1 MPPDPIPAHRP
12 AQRGTPAG
20 ITRLVLH
27 FGAKSSMIWCG
38 ILFAAVVTGV
48 TIWLMFDLRQ
58 RTIETRQA
66 ELLRFRTLLGEAA
79 ERSLQAV
86 DIAQRELIADI
97 RKKGVLESDALA
109 AYAAPEYMH
118 EELERR
124 IAGVP
129 QTDALIILGS
139 DGKLLNY
146 SRNWPIPTA
155 FVADRP
161 YFIRAKGDPAQDG
174 FIAEVKSTRT
184 ENRARLY
191 IVRRVTGRD
200 GAFIGVVM
208 GSIRFEYFENLF
220 KTILGEGHDSIGLA
234 LSDGTLVLRYP
245 PAPGFVGT
253 VLDALSIQHGNE
265 GVKTVFAQIDKTQ
278 RYIAVYPLPAY
289 AATIS
294 VAIDTARVLLP
305 WRKEA
310 WLLGGT
316 VALLDLAIG
325 AGIILVLRQIHID
338 QLAAEAAWLEA
349 DATAQRDR
357 ERAAMDISA
366 AADRT
371 VMLANLATVFEQQVG
386 QMSRAVAA
394 AAGHVQGGATTV
406 TDLATASGA
415 RAQEAAAEAALA
427 AASVGTVAR
436 EAEALTQSIEQVVAK
451 RRHGMDLIGDAAA
464 AAHAADD
471 SMAKLTLCAEHI
483 GEIVNLIGGIA
494 QQTNLLALNATIEA
508 ARAGEAGR
516 GFAVVAAEVK
526 TLSKAVTQA
535 TEDIKRQIQEMQDVT
550 TQSAAAMR
558 QTREFVTAIHLL
570 THDVSKTMDKQ
581 HAATVRIVGTMLTAA
596 DGTRLLAAH
605 IAEASAAAEKTG
617 ATAADVQNVAHVLAD
632 QAEALEAASG
642 RYLIQ
647 VHAT

>member
-1 MPPDPIPAHRP
+1 MPPDPQPAHRL

-20 ITRLVLH
+20 IARLVLH
-27 FGAKSSMIWCG
+27 FGAKRRMIWCG
-38 ILFAAVVTGV
+38 ILFALVVTGV

-58 RTIETRQA
+58 RTTETRQE

-97 RKKGVLESDALA
+97 RQKGVLDPDALA
-109 AYAAPEYMH
+109 AFAAPEDMH

-129 QTDALIILGS
+129 QTDALIIVGA

-161 YFIRAKGDPAQDG
+161 YFVRAKGDPGQDG
-174 FIAEVKSTRT
+174 FIAEVQSTRT
-184 ENRARLY
+184 ENRTRLY

-200 GAFIGVVM
+200 GAFIGLVM
-208 GSIRFEYFENLF
+208 GSIRIEYFENLF
-220 KTILGEGHDSIGLA
+220 KTILGTGHDSISLA
-234 LSDGTLVLRYP
+234 LSDGTLVLRFP
-245 PAPGFVGT
+245 PAPNFIGT
-253 VLDALSIQHGNE
+253 VLEPLSIRHGNE
-265 GVKTVFAQIDKTQ
+265 GVRTAVAQIDHTE

-289 AATIS
+289 AATIA
-294 VAIDTARVLLP
+294 VAIETAHVLLP

-310 WLLGGT
+310 ALLGSA
-316 VALLDLAIG
+316 VVLLDLAIG
-325 AGIILVLRQIHID
+325 AGIILVLRQMQIER
-338 QLAAEAAWLEA
+338 LAAEAAWLEA

-357 ERAAMDISA
+357 ERAAVDIRI
-366 AADRT
+366 AADRA
-371 VMLANLATVFEQQVG
+371 VMLAHLATVFEQQVG
-386 QMSRAVAA
+386 QMSRAVAG
-394 AAGHVQGGATTV
+394 AAGHVQDGATTV
-406 TDLATASGA
+406 TDLAAASGA
-415 RAQEAAAEAALA
+415 RAQAAAAEAMQA

-436 EAEALTQSIEQVVAK
+436 EAEALTHSIEQVVAQ
-451 RRHGMDLIGDAAA
+451 RRYGMGLISNAAA

-471 SMAKLTLCAEHI
+471 SMATLTVCAEHI

-535 TEDIKRQIQEMQDVT
+535 TEDIKRQIQDMQDVT

-558 QTREFVTAIHLL
+558 QTRELVTAIHML
-570 THDVSKTMDKQ
+570 THDVSKTMDQQ
-581 HAATVRIVGTMLTAA
+581 HAATLRIAGTMLSAA

-617 ATAADVQNVAHVLAD
+617 ATATNVQNVAHVLAD
-632 QAEALEAASG
+632 QAEALEAASE
-642 RYLIQ
+642 RYLTQ
-647 VHAT
+647 VQAT